1 MATGPSHQRQ
11 RKPPEELGG
20 GIGSAC
26 SRTSMGASGGNWQ
39 TREGAGDKESPGHL
53 DGQATVH
60 TNAEWTQGA
69 GDN

>member
-1 MATGPSHQRQ
+1 
-11 RKPPEELGG
+11 
-20 GIGSAC
+20 
-26 SRTSMGASGGNWQ
+26 MGASGGNWQ